1 MFATVEDLRARWT
14 MMPSTVSEDSVQ
26 AQLDDAG
33 VRLVTL
39 FPQIPEQ
46 PEGRLADV
54 LRMVTCAMVRRA
66 LLPAEIE
73 GVDSLTDTQGP
84 FSTTMKYR
92 NPTGDVFITRQER
105 DMIEAA
111 LGTANTGFVNVS
123 AEGW

>member
-1 MFATVEDLRARWT
+1 MFATVDDLRARWT
-14 MMPSTVSEDSVQ
+14 TMPQGLSNDAVQ

-33 VRLVTL
+33 LRLSTM
-39 FPQIPEQ
+39 FPKIPEH
-46 PEGRLADV
+46 PEGKLANV
-54 LRMVTCAMVRRA
+54 LRMVVCAMVRRA
-66 LLPAEIE
+66 LLPAEME
-73 GVDSLTDTQGP
+73 GVDSFTDTQGP

-111 LGTANTGFVNVS
+111 LGAAHTGFVNVS